1 MTLEERSN
9 LVVALARVLYVNG
22 QSTDRLWPRPRD
34 SAALSDSSPRSSRA
48 GESWNFRPRDGDAR
62 LVCAVEA
69 NPTCSDMDRVAS
81 AMRAVEDLGAAPLT
95 PTVAMDMI
103 TAISK
108 TPPAPTWLFALAA
121 GMGGVALA
129 VLFGVQH
136 LPAAALISVSS
147 TAGAI
152 LRRGLAHYST
162 NLFLQPFCAAFAAGV
177 IGALAVRY
185 DASSMLRLVAVCP
198 CMILVPGP
206 HVLNGALDLMKGRI
220 SLGGARLFYAGLVVV
235 AISTGLLV
243 GLALLGVSL
252 PVDPPGRH

>member
-48 GESWNFRPRDGDAR
+48 GESWNLRPRDGDAR

-69 NPTCSDMDRVAS
+69 NPTGVDMDRVAS

-95 PTVAMDMI
+95 PAVAMDMI

-121 GMGGVALA
+121 GMGGVDDAGRFPFQDGERPSAPRRQPAKHVRAHKRDIRGRLDCIPHHSSDKLWPDRSEDGPSI
-129 VLFGVQH
+129 VL
-136 LPAAALISVSS
+136 
-147 TAGAI
+147 
-152 LRRGLAHYST
+152 
-162 NLFLQPFCAAFAAGV
+162 
-177 IGALAVRY
+177 
-185 DASSMLRLVAVCP
+185 
-198 CMILVPGP
+198 
-206 HVLNGALDLMKGRI
+206 
-220 SLGGARLFYAGLVVV
+220 
-235 AISTGLLV
+235 
-243 GLALLGVSL
+243 
-252 PVDPPGRH
+252 